1 VRRYS
6 KKLDENSSL
15 LNKSDV
21 ELEKA
26 DEIIVA
32 VRFRTNSFENT
43 FRIHENDHVQAEIF
57 FGNRDSLQG
66 KSFSEKD
73 KGF

>member
-1 VRRYS
+1 MRRYS

-26 DEIIVA
+26 EEIIVA
-32 VRFRTNSFENT
+32 VRTNSFDNT

-57 FGNRDSLQG
+57 FDNRDSLQG
-66 KSFSEKD
+66 KSFSEED